1 MGQAARKCDHYLC
14 WLLSLSCSGS
24 VSMDRDQDTGDVIH
38 NSRRSAG
45 GSLWSG
51 LKQIFHNKSPGQ
63 PTPPEA
69 SINSRPRRLEHS
81 SFSYSCL
88 GNSNSR
94 KVEDDMYGD
103 SGSGMA
109 SQSSLS
115 RNISYSHESVFQ
127 MDPPNNIP
135 VSNLNISFLQTA
147 IFNSDMEIQCFNKSQ
162 FTKLTIATSFIC
174 YCYLYNCAIP
184 IYNNTS
190 INQQ

>member
-1 MGQAARKCDHYLC
+1 MLWWRPSTAAAAAYVVICLGKVPSNQAAETRAATRKCDLYLC
-14 WLLSLSCSGS
+14 SLASVSCLES
-24 VSMDRDQDTGDVIH
+24 VSMDRDQEDVIH

-63 PTPPEA
+63 PPPPEA
-69 SINSRPRRLEHS
+69 TSNSRPRRLEHS

-94 KVEDDMYGD
+94 NVEDEMYGD
-103 SGSGMA
+103 TGSGMA

-135 VSNLNISFLQTA
+135 VSKLFPHKNI
-147 IFNSDMEIQCFNKSQ
+147 N
-162 FTKLTIATSFIC
+162 
-174 YCYLYNCAIP
+174 
-184 IYNNTS
+184 
-190 INQQ
+190 